1 MPVRVAICQPVVP
14 HYRVPVFNLLGR
26 EPDIELTILS
36 DTKSGTLQLAEGI
49 EHFQWEHAPIHYRR
63 IGPVQIKNQPAQ
75 LEVVTGE
82 RFDVAIL
89 PWDAHYISAWK
100 ALRQRR
106 IPVAMWGHGYSKR
119 PSWWRD
125 RLRYRLGGKA
135 DARLLYS
142 RTIAERLIAAEGYD
156 PTRTFVAQNALD
168 QQPISAA
175 RQHWLNQPDE
185 LLAFQREHDLN
196 PDHTVI
202 FVSRLLA
209 ENRVDLMI
217 HALRRV
223 RQELPDAKLI
233 LVGDGPD
240 RPRLTE
246 LAEQLGQADHVLFTG
261 AIYDEQQLA
270 PHMLSAAL
278 FCYPLNIGLSILH
291 AFGYGL
297 PVVTDDNLPAHN
309 PEIEALAPNTNGLL
323 YKAGN
328 IEDMVRTWQ
337 RIFTDGDLRK
347 SMSQQALATVT
358 ETYTLE
364 HMVAGFGQCL
374 AALRN
379 RSVNR

>member
-1 MPVRVAICQPVVP
+1 VP

-26 EPDIELTILS
+26 EPGIDLTILS

-49 EHFQWEHAPIHYRR
+49 EHFQWEHAPISYRR
-63 IGPVQIKNQPAQ
+63 LGPVRAKNQPAQ
-75 LEVVTGE
+75 IEVATGG
-82 RFDVAIL
+82 RFDLAIL
-89 PWDAHYISAWK
+89 PWDAHYISAWR
-100 ALRQRR
+100 ALRRRR
-106 IPVAMWGHGYSKR
+106 IPVALWGHGYSKR

-142 RTIAERLIAAEGYD
+142 RTVAERLIAEEGYD
-156 PTRTFVAQNALD
+156 PATTFVAQNALD
-168 QQPISAA
+168 QTPIAAA
-175 RQHWLNQPDE
+175 RRHWLDRPDD
-185 LLAFQREHDLN
+185 LQAFQRERGLN

-202 FVSRLLA
+202 FVSRLLE

-217 HALRRV
+217 HALQRV
-223 RQELPDAKLI
+223 RRELPDAKLI

-246 LAEQLGQADHVLFTG
+246 LAEQLGQSGHVLFTG
-261 AIYDEQQLA
+261 AIYDEPQLA

-309 PEIEALAPNTNGLL
+309 PEIEALQPNANGLL
-323 YKAGN
+323 YRAGD
-328 IEDMVRTWQ
+328 IDDMVRAWQ
-337 RIFTDGDLRK
+337 RIFTDRDRRE
-347 SMSQQALATVT
+347 SMSEQAQRTVA

-364 HMVAGFGQCL
+364 HMVDGFRQCL
-374 AALRN
+374 AALRD